1 MTKQRFRVFVNDHDS
16 GVFILD
22 GADPMSSDRWMGV
35 GFKTMSSME
44 TRRRYAEYICEL
56 LNRGADTSN
65 SCEHGQSLGSYCG
78 ECPSDVA
85 EA

>member
-22 GADPMSSDRWMGV
+22 GVDPMSSDRWMGV
-35 GFKTMSSME
+35 GFKTMSSLE
-44 TRRRYAEYICEL
+44 TRRHYAESICEL
-56 LNRGADTSN
+56 LNRGSSTAT
-65 SCEHGQSLGSYCG
+65 CEHGKNLGSYCG
-78 ECPSDVA
+78 ECPSDIA